1 MLQDDAS
8 LLPEALQ
15 MALAAQAYA
24 KSELLWYFRHVAEAL
39 PAAPSAAGSGGSKL
53 GLPLLSEKPIG
64 PQLSEDA
71 HVVTLVA
78 ATTAVYDLLVRTH
91 FWQWGTAYQTAHAF
105 ACSVHTPGCC
115 VLCMTCW

>member
-8 LLPEALQ
+8 LLPEALS

-24 KSELLWYFRHVAEAL
+24 KSELLWYFRHVAETL
-39 PAAPSAAGSGGSKL
+39 PAAPSAAGSGASKL
-53 GLPLLSEKPIG
+53 GLPLLSEKPTG

-78 ATTAVYDLLVRTH
+78 ATTAVYDLLVRKILAVGRIASH
-91 FWQWGTAYQTAHAF
+91 F
-105 ACSVHTPGCC
+105 ACI
-115 VLCMTCW
+115 CMCSAHSW